1 MVSEL
6 YARMRSNVFGKAH
19 LQCWKAEVL
28 LQALTL
34 SFLVV
39 QSVST
44 FIITARECT
53 RALNAA
59 RMEQHGSLKTW
70 LVCTAD
76 TFGVEFRIAA
86 LKFLAWWSSMRIT
99 LKLDRKPKGQL
110 APPTPLQGA
119 PAA

>member
-1 MVSEL
+1 MPECKTTFL
-6 YARMRSNVFGKAH
+6 GMAIYNAARLKSCSKH
-19 LQCWKAEVL
+19 LTV
-28 LQALTL
+28 
-34 SFLVV
+34 SFLVM
-39 QSVST
+39 QSVNT

-70 LVCTAD
+70 LACTAD

-86 LKFLAWWSSMRIT
+86 LKFLAWWSSMRVT

-110 APPTPLQGA
+110 ALPTPLQGA